1 VIETEAQSQSFLL
14 ADQALGL
21 GGHAVRKHAGNY
33 GPLTVHEL
41 FPSLTKT
48 FLERHPCRV
57 FSVSYEW
64 NGRCHGR
71 GRGFESRRPRH
82 SFQALASL

>member
-1 VIETEAQSQSFLL
+1 MMHQ
-14 ADQALGL
+14 D
-21 GGHAVRKHAGNY
+21 H

-57 FSVSYEW
+57 FSSSYEQVL
-64 NGRCHGR
+64 GCHGIFR
-71 GRGFESRRPRH
+71 KFEE
-82 SFQALASL
+82 